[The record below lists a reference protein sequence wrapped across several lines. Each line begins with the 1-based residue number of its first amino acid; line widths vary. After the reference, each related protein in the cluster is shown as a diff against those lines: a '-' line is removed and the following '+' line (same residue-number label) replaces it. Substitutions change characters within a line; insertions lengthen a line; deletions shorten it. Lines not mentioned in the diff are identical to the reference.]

1 MEETERRVSQ
11 EVWRGR
17 GEEGEEG
24 NLPSWQTGRV
34 VSGTF
39 TVGKR
44 RSVSCVLRGGATA
57 YSCGMAAC
65 CIVPSPLP
73 PSPTLSSSQH
83 VTPPIELQPLIE
95 DPLDH
100 VDYGLLR

>member
-1 MEETERRVSQ
+1 MEETERAVSQ

-34 VSGTF
+34 GSGTF
-39 TVGKR
+39 TAGKR
-44 RSVSCVLRGGATA
+44 RSVSCVIRVGAA
-57 YSCGMAAC
+57 SYSCGMSC

-73 PSPTLSSSQH
+73 PSLS
-83 VTPPIELQPLIE
+83 PPSPL
-95 DPLDH
+95 PSM
-100 VDYGLLR
+100 